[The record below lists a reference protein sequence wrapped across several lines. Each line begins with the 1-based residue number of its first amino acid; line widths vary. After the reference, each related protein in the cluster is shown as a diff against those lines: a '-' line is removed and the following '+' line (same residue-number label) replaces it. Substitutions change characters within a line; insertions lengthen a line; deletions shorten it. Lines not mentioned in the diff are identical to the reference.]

1 MEVQHENK
9 LKYMGLSNT
18 NSASY
23 SKINFENLAFKQDI
37 SVVSWNTS
45 FYFNQNNVF
54 ECLINILIGP
64 LYNF

>member
-37 SVVSWNTS
+37 SVVS
-45 FYFNQNNVF
+45 
-54 ECLINILIGP
+54 
-64 LYNF
+64 